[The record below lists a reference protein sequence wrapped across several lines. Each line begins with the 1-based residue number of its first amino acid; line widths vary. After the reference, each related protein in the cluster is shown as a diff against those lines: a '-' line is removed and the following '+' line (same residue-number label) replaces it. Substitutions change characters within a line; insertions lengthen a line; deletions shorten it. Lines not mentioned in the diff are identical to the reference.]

1 MCFRKNKTDDLVESK
16 QEQMNKLNLTAKE
29 KYEYVIKARNFHYR
43 EFNVWSTY
51 FSIIVGALFVAYYNL
66 LKDHPLL
73 AFVVSALGFIASL
86 CWYLSAKGY
95 AYWWNHWS
103 KYLIYLENQDIN
115 TISSCGV
122 YSTFFDPESACR
134 KDCKK
139 VEFDNGSKWN
149 PLKGSN
155 VSTSKV
161 MMLLTLC
168 ITISWVF
175 AIAAPIR
182 KVIYVISDACKQAD
196 NACCQ
201 VFSMRETYVIGVVVI
216 MLITGVFFLINKCES
231 DMSNHYKPDL

>member
-1 MCFRKNKTDDLVESK
+1 
-16 QEQMNKLNLTAKE
+16 MNKLNLTAKE

-95 AYWWNHWS
+95 TYWWTHWS

-115 TISSCGV
+115 TIRSCGV
-122 YSTFFDPESACR
+122 YSTFFDKNSKCR
-134 KDCKK
+134 KGDTKA
-139 VEFDNGSKWN
+139 EFASSSLWN
-149 PLKGSN
+149 PLEGSN

-161 MMLLTLC
+161 MMFLTFC
-168 ITISWVF
+168 ITVVWALVCLGSMIN
-175 AIAAPIR
+175 
-182 KVIYVISDACKQAD
+182 VIVEMFYNKNDAVDWLRSNVGLFVTCIIGSLIVIFCTT
-196 NACCQ
+196 CLI
-201 VFSMRETYVIGVVVI
+201 VEFFGVV
-216 MLITGVFFLINKCES
+216 ES
-231 DMSNHYKPDL
+231 DMSNHKKPVFKD

>member
-115 TISSCGV
+115 TIRSCGV
-122 YSTFFDPESACR
+122 YSTFFDKNSKCMKSDTNA
-134 KDCKK
+134 
-139 VEFDNGSKWN
+139 EFDNGSLWN
-149 PLKGSN
+149 PLEGSN

-161 MMLLTLC
+161 MMFLTFC
-168 ITISWVF
+168 ITVAWAV
-175 AIAAPIR
+175 
-182 KVIYVISDACKQAD
+182 VC
-196 NACCQ
+196 
-201 VFSMRETYVIGVVVI
+201 IGSLINIMAESTWEQIPQGWLVVI
-216 MLITGVFFLINKCES
+216 IIVICVGVAIGLYKLYTHIES
-231 DMSNHYKPDL
+231 NMSNHKKPVFKD